1 MWLVSAPLLCLI
13 YHLLVHIVTHTH
25 AYPRTHSYTHKQL
38 PKEAFLFQV
47 MSDDT
52 GNHSLWVAQRVP
64 DDHVGTVMNAFT
76 VREVRE

>member
-1 MWLVSAPLLCLI
+1 MWFCSTVAVPSLPLTRA
-13 YHLLVHIVTHTH
+13 HNHAHT
-25 AYPRTHSYTHKQL
+25 PDSLTHKHLSQ
-38 PKEAFLFQV
+38 EAFLFQV

-76 VREVRE
+76 VREVSEGGR